1 MPLRSLG
8 RRVFPVL
15 VPLVLCGQL
24 RAQEDERYREEPLE
38 PAGPLDDPGH
48 ALEFAL
54 GDDGLA
60 FGYRNGLHRGKGYW
74 SLGLFAG
81 QEDDF
86 ALAGRLMRFGEP
98 KGESAFGFGVG
109 LGLFAAAIDATDD
122 EVGAITLTGAADFA
136 FDEWFLLDYP
146 VRIGVEVSFAPDEA
160 TFVDGERVV
169 DALGRLE
176 LDLSPWATVFGGYRY
191 LELDFEDE
199 GDLELDRAFH
209 AGVRLGF

>member
-1 MPLRSLG
+1 MPFRCFG
-8 RRVFPVL
+8 RLPSTLLALAVSSGARE
-15 VPLVLCGQL
+15 
-24 RAQEDERYREEPLE
+24 AQEERYPEHSAAATAPT
-38 PAGPLDDPGH
+38 DDPGQ

-81 QEDDF
+81 QDDDF
-86 ALAGRLMRFGEP
+86 ALSGRLMRFGEP
-98 KGESAFGFGVG
+98 RGQSAFGFGVG

-136 FDEWFLLDYP
+136 FDEWFVLDYP
-146 VRIGVEVSFAPDEA
+146 IRIGVEVSVAPDEA

-169 DALGRLE
+169 DALGRIE

-191 LELDFEDE
+191 LELGFEDE
-199 GDLELDRAFH
+199 EDLELDRGFH